1 MLHQSDEAILSDES
15 FINYCLGRNEAD
27 IKRWARIIR
36 ANPGEAAH
44 LDELRS
50 IVLLTS
56 RDVLDIELKH
66 QIAVL
71 EEKIALAE
79 GAVNEM
85 PDPLFRSRAGS
96 WKLTVAACLVFL
108 AGIAIFVVVS
118 SNERPEILPQ
128 HYVTKPAEKKSLILP
143 DGSRIIL
150 NADSKVTLHT
160 DFGKDDRRVTLDGEA
175 FFDVTHN
182 PSKPFIVETPRM
194 DIKVLGTA
202 FNVKAY
208 HSDHLFETS
217 LIRGSVELTL
227 KKESK
232 TILLRPNQKYVLY
245 DQQPPITKTVN
256 NHHTSEM
263 YSKAGLLPVK
273 VDHIDTSVVE
283 VAWTKNTIAFMDE
296 PLGDVVKLLERWYG
310 VRIVLE
316 DKTLA
321 SYLYTG
327 SFRNE
332 SLEDVLSALQFS
344 KPFQIKNQGN
354 VITIYQ

>member
-27 IKRWARIIR
+27 INRWARIIR
-36 ANPGEAAH
+36 ANPGEEAH

-71 EEKIALAE
+71 EKKIALAE

-108 AGIAIFVVVS
+108 AGIAIFVVVR

-150 NADSKVTLHT
+150 NADSKVALHT
-160 DFGKDDRRVTLDGEA
+160 DFGKNDRRVTLDGEA
-175 FFDVTHN
+175 YFDVAHD
-182 PSKPFIVETPRM
+182 PAKPFIVETPRM

-208 HSDHLFETS
+208 NTDNLYETS
-217 LIRGSVELTL
+217 LIRGSIELSL
-227 KKESK
+227 KKEHK
-232 TILLRPNQKYVLY
+232 TVMLRPHEKYVLR
-245 DQQPPITKTVN
+245 DQIPGLN
-256 NHHTSEM
+256 NKIRNLHSTDY
-263 YSKAGLLPVK
+263 YSKTGLLPVLVNK
-273 VDHIDTSVVE
+273 IDTSVVE
-283 VAWTKNTIAFMDE
+283 VAWTQNTLAFTDE
-296 PLGDVVKLLERWYG
+296 PLGDLVKKLGRWYG
-310 VRIVLE
+310 VQIIVE
-316 DKTLA
+316 DEALTNTPF
-321 SYLYTG
+321 TG

-332 SLEDVLSALQFS
+332 SLGDVLSALQFS
-344 KPFQIKNQGN
+344 KPFQFKTQDN
-354 VITIYQ
+354 VITIFQ